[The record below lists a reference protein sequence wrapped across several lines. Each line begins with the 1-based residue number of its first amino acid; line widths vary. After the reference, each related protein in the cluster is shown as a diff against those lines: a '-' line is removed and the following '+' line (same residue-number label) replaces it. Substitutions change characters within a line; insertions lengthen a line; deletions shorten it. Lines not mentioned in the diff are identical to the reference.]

1 MMLIKKIILRI
12 FKYECKILL
21 AITKPKIVFV
31 CGSTGKSTVIELIKS
46 SLPKEY
52 KIKSTEHNK
61 NSKLDVLAT
70 ILELKIIKKLYFLY
84 PYWLLVGLLNAIFA
98 KNEKKILILEIQI
111 KNPRDVDF
119 FVSFMKP
126 DIILFTFLPKVPE
139 FFSNFSSR
147 KEFENEHFKVF
158 NFIKPGGTL
167 IYLNKEENIKEYL
180 KQNKRKDLTYI
191 SCGESDS
198 DLIYKDCD
206 CQLDVERLVAT
217 VSAKFSFNGFSGI
230 FNIKAFG
237 LHLPAMM
244 SLILAFADNLGV
256 KVFLF
261 PDLFYDYKPIPHR
274 LNVLKGNNKTIVID
288 DTYEESL
295 FSTMNAIRT
304 IKCIKLEKSTIIIL
318 GDMQNLGKLKEEAHN
333 DLLYESVQNFD
344 KIIVHGAE
352 NKNACLESHDVAKIF
367 NLQTFNQI
375 KDFLDDNVTKGNLIL
390 VKGSR
395 KIPMK
400 KIIDYLT
407 KE

>member
-1 MMLIKKIILRI
+1 M
-12 FKYECKILL
+12 
-21 AITKPKIVFV
+21 
-31 CGSTGKSTVIELIKS
+31 
-46 SLPKEY
+46 
-52 KIKSTEHNK
+52 
-61 NSKLDVLAT
+61 
-70 ILELKIIKKLYFLY
+70 LY
-84 PYWLLVGLLNAIFA
+84 P
-98 KNEKKILILEIQI
+98 Q
-111 KNPRDVDF
+111 
-119 FVSFMKP
+119 
-126 DIILFTFLPKVPE
+126 
-139 FFSNFSSR
+139 
-147 KEFENEHFKVF
+147 
-158 NFIKPGGTL
+158 
-167 IYLNKEENIKEYL
+167 
-180 KQNKRKDLTYI
+180 
-191 SCGESDS
+191 
-198 DLIYKDCD
+198 
-206 CQLDVERLVAT
+206 
-217 VSAKFSFNGFSGI
+217 
-230 FNIKAFG
+230 
-237 LHLPAMM
+237 
-244 SLILAFADNLGV
+244 
-256 KVFLF
+256 VFLF

-390 VKGSR
+390 VKGSK